1 MNIFNLFYRTVVKS
15 NIIEKHMSIEELNLL
30 ISSSITFKT
39 ITPLIPVMFY
49 FLGTQTKSQDIKDTI
64 KNKVTFSFALFF
76 QIFVLPLIG
85 LTLYLVFNS
94 SIFAIS
100 IAIVLLAPG
109 GFISGILT
117 HYKGG
122 NIPLSVSLTTLTS
135 LITPLTTVFWLSII
149 SINADEFSFNFL
161 ETLAQLSLLILLPF
175 IVGYFLNSKNINFL
189 DRVTIFLDKFLK
201 IYVFVISLTGPFEL
215 REALYDYF
223 FEAIGIVLIAIMVV
237 FFLVEGSLR
246 FLKIDKR
253 DAVTISIEA
262 LCQNFP
268 IVLTFSILFDLP
280 QMAVFGVFYYL
291 ATLLIVVPYSLLRP
305 IR

>member
-1 MNIFNLFYRTVVKS
+1 
-15 NIIEKHMSIEELNLL
+15 MSIEELSLL

-39 ITPLIPVMFY
+39 ITPMIPVMFY
-49 FLGTQTKSQDIKDTI
+49 FLGTQTTSKDLKDTL

-76 QIFVLPLIG
+76 QMFVLPLIG

-94 SIFAIS
+94 SIFAVS

-122 NIPLSVSLTTLTS
+122 NIPLSVSLTSLTS

-161 ETLAQLSLLILLPF
+161 ETLVQLSLLILIPF
-175 IVGYFLNSKNINFL
+175 IVGYFLNSKNIKFL
-189 DRVTIFLDKFLK
+189 NRLTIFLDKFLK
-201 IYVFVISLTGPFEL
+201 IYVLVISVTGPFEL
-215 REALYDYF
+215 REALIDYF
-223 FEAIGIVLIAIMVV
+223 LEAIVIVLIAITVV
-237 FFLVEGSLR
+237 FLSVEGTLR

-268 IVLTFSILFDLP
+268 IVLTFSVLFNLP
-280 QMAVFGVFYYL
+280 QMAVFGIFYYL
-291 ATLLIVVPYSLLRP
+291 ATLLIVVPYALLRP
-305 IR
+305 IK

>member
-1 MNIFNLFYRTVVKS
+1 
-15 NIIEKHMSIEELNLL
+15 MSIEELNLL

-49 FLGTQTKSQDIKDTI
+49 FLGTQSKSQDIKDTI
-64 KNKVTFSFALFF
+64 QNKVTFSYALFF
-76 QIFVLPLIG
+76 QLFVLPLIG

-122 NIPLSVSLTTLTS
+122 NIPLSVSLTS
-135 LITPLTTVFWLSII
+135 LITPFTTVFWLSVI

-161 ETLAQLSLLILLPF
+161 ETLVQLSVLILLPF

-189 DRVTIFLDKFLK
+189 NRISIFLDKFLK
-201 IYVFVISLTGPFEL
+201 IYVFAISLTGPFEL

-223 FEAIGIVLIAIMVV
+223 FEAMLIVLIAIALV
-237 FFLVEGSLR
+237 FLSVEGTLR
-246 FLKIDKR
+246 LLKVDKR

-268 IVLTFSILFDLP
+268 IVLTFSILFELP

-305 IR
+305 IK

>member
-1 MNIFNLFYRTVVKS
+1 
-15 NIIEKHMSIEELNLL
+15 MSIEELSLL

-39 ITPLIPVMFY
+39 ITPMIPVMFY
-49 FLGTQTKSQDIKDTI
+49 FLGTQTTSKDLKDTL

-76 QIFVLPLIG
+76 QMFVLPLIG

-122 NIPLSVSLTTLTS
+122 NIPLSVSLTSLTS

-161 ETLAQLSLLILLPF
+161 ETLVQLSLLILIPF
-175 IVGYFLNSKNINFL
+175 IVGYFLNSKNIKFL
-189 DRVTIFLDKFLK
+189 NRLTIFLDKFLK
-201 IYVFVISLTGPFEL
+201 IYVLVISVTGPFEL
-215 REALYDYF
+215 REALIDYF
-223 FEAIGIVLIAIMVV
+223 LEAIVIVLIAITVV
-237 FFLVEGSLR
+237 FLSVEGTLR

-268 IVLTFSILFDLP
+268 IVLTFSVLFNLP
-280 QMAVFGVFYYL
+280 QMAVFGIFYYL
-291 ATLLIVVPYSLLRP
+291 ATLLIVVPYALLRP
-305 IR
+305 IK

>member
-1 MNIFNLFYRTVVKS
+1 
-15 NIIEKHMSIEELNLL
+15 MSIEELSLL

-39 ITPLIPVMFY
+39 ITPMIPVMFY
-49 FLGTQTKSQDIKDTI
+49 FLGTQTTSQDIKDTI
-64 KNKVTFSFALFF
+64 QNKVTFSFALFF

-94 SIFAIS
+94 SIFAVS

-161 ETLAQLSLLILLPF
+161 ETLLQLSLLILLPF
-175 IVGYFLNSKNINFL
+175 IVGYFLNSKNINLFNKAS
-189 DRVTIFLDKFLK
+189 IFLDKFLK
-201 IYVFVISLTGPFEL
+201 IYVLVISLTGPFEL
-215 REALYDYF
+215 REALVDYF
-223 FEAIGIVLIAIMVV
+223 FEAIVIVLIAIGVV
-237 FFLVEGSLR
+237 FLSVEGSLR
-246 FLKIDKR
+246 LLKIDKR
-253 DAVTISIEA
+253 DAATISIEA

-268 IVLTFSILFDLP
+268 IVLTFSILFNLP

-291 ATLLIVVPYSLLRP
+291 ATLLIVVPYALLRP

>member
-1 MNIFNLFYRTVVKS
+1 
-15 NIIEKHMSIEELNLL
+15 MSIEELNLL
-30 ISSSITFKT
+30 ISASITFKT

-161 ETLAQLSLLILLPF
+161 ETLAQLCLLILLPF

-201 IYVFVISLTGPFEL
+201 IYVFTISLTGPFEL

-237 FFLVEGSLR
+237 FFLVEGSLML
-246 FLKIDKR
+246 LKIDKR

>member
-1 MNIFNLFYRTVVKS
+1 
-15 NIIEKHMSIEELNLL
+15 MSIEELSLL

-76 QIFVLPLIG
+76 QLFVLPLIG

-161 ETLAQLSLLILLPF
+161 ETLVQLSLLILIPF
-175 IVGYFLNSKNINFL
+175 IVGYFLNSKNINFI

-201 IYVFVISLTGPFEL
+201 IYVFTISLTGPFEL

-237 FFLVEGSLR
+237 FFFVEGSLR
-246 FLKIDKR
+246 LLKIDKR

>member
-1 MNIFNLFYRTVVKS
+1 
-15 NIIEKHMSIEELNLL
+15 MSIEELSLL

-39 ITPLIPVMFY
+39 ITPMIPVMFY
-49 FLGTQTKSQDIKDTI
+49 FLGTQTTSKDLKDTL

-76 QIFVLPLIG
+76 QMFVLPLIG

-94 SIFAIS
+94 SIFAVS

-117 HYKGG
+117 YYKGG
-122 NIPLSVSLTTLTS
+122 NIPLSVSLTSLTS

-161 ETLAQLSLLILLPF
+161 ETLVQLSLLILIPF
-175 IVGYFLNSKNINFL
+175 IVGYFLNSKNIKFL
-189 DRVTIFLDKFLK
+189 NRVTIFLDKFLK
-201 IYVFVISLTGPFEL
+201 IYVLVISVTGPFEL
-215 REALYDYF
+215 REALIDYF
-223 FEAIGIVLIAIMVV
+223 LEAIVIVLIAITVV
-237 FFLVEGSLR
+237 FLSVNGTLR

-268 IVLTFSILFDLP
+268 IVLTFSVLFNLP
-280 QMAVFGVFYYL
+280 QMAVFGIFYYL
-291 ATLLIVVPYSLLRP
+291 ATLLIVVPYALLRP
-305 IR
+305 IK

>member
-1 MNIFNLFYRTVVKS
+1 
-15 NIIEKHMSIEELNLL
+15 MSIEELSLL

-76 QIFVLPLIG
+76 QLFVLPLIG

-246 FLKIDKR
+246 LLKIDKR

>member
-1 MNIFNLFYRTVVKS
+1 
-15 NIIEKHMSIEELNLL
+15 MSIEELSLL

-39 ITPLIPVMFY
+39 ITPMIPVMFY
-49 FLGTQTKSQDIKDTI
+49 FLGTQTTSKDLKDTL

-76 QIFVLPLIG
+76 QMFVLPLIG

-94 SIFAIS
+94 SIFAVS

-117 HYKGG
+117 YYKGG
-122 NIPLSVSLTTLTS
+122 NIPLSVSLTSLTS

-161 ETLAQLSLLILLPF
+161 ETLVQLSLLILLPF
-175 IVGYFLNSKNINFL
+175 IVGYFLNSKNIKFL
-189 DRVTIFLDKFLK
+189 NRVTIFLDKFLK
-201 IYVFVISLTGPFEL
+201 IYVLVISVTGPFEL
-215 REALYDYF
+215 REALIDYF
-223 FEAIGIVLIAIMVV
+223 LEAIVIILIAITVV
-237 FFLVEGSLR
+237 FLSVEGTLR

-268 IVLTFSILFDLP
+268 IVLTFSVLFNLP
-280 QMAVFGVFYYL
+280 QMAVFGIFYYL
-291 ATLLIVVPYSLLRP
+291 ATLLIVVPYALLRP
-305 IR
+305 IK

>member
-1 MNIFNLFYRTVVKS
+1 
-15 NIIEKHMSIEELNLL
+15 MSIEELSLL

-76 QIFVLPLIG
+76 QLFVLPLIG

-161 ETLAQLSLLILLPF
+161 ETLVQLSLLILLPF

-201 IYVFVISLTGPFEL
+201 IYVFTISLTGPFEL

-246 FLKIDKR
+246 LLKIDKR

>member
-1 MNIFNLFYRTVVKS
+1 
-15 NIIEKHMSIEELNLL
+15 MSIEELNLL

-49 FLGTQTKSQDIKDTI
+49 FLGTQSKSQDIKDTI
-64 KNKVTFSFALFF
+64 QNKVTFSYALFF
-76 QIFVLPLIG
+76 QLFVLPLIG

-161 ETLAQLSLLILLPF
+161 ETLVQLSVLILLPF

-189 DRVTIFLDKFLK
+189 NRISIFLDKFLK

-215 REALYDYF
+215 REALYEYF

>member
-1 MNIFNLFYRTVVKS
+1 
-15 NIIEKHMSIEELNLL
+15 MSVEELNLL

-64 KNKVTFSFALFF
+64 QNKVTFSYALFF
-76 QIFVLPLIG
+76 QLFVLPLIG

-135 LITPLTTVFWLSII
+135 LITPFTTVFWLSVI

-161 ETLAQLSLLILLPF
+161 ETLVQLSLLILLPF

-189 DRVTIFLDKFLK
+189 DRVSIFLDKFLK
-201 IYVFVISLTGPFEL
+201 MYVLAISLSGPFEL
-215 REALYDYF
+215 REALVDYF
-223 FEAIGIVLIAIMVV
+223 SEAIVIVLITITVV
-237 FFLVEGSLR
+237 FLSVEGTLR
-246 FLKIDKR
+246 FLKIEKR

-268 IVLTFSILFDLP
+268 IVLTFSILFNLP

-291 ATLLIVVPYSLLRP
+291 ATLLIVVPYSLLKP
-305 IR
+305 IK

>member
-1 MNIFNLFYRTVVKS
+1 
-15 NIIEKHMSIEELNLL
+15 MSIEELSLL

-76 QIFVLPLIG
+76 QLFVLPLIG

-161 ETLAQLSLLILLPF
+161 ETLVQLSLLILLPF

-201 IYVFVISLTGPFEL
+201 IYVSTISLTGPFEL

-246 FLKIDKR
+246 LLKIDKR

>member
-1 MNIFNLFYRTVVKS
+1 
-15 NIIEKHMSIEELNLL
+15 MSIEELSLL
-30 ISSSITFKT
+30 ISSSITLKT
-39 ITPLIPVMFY
+39 ITPMIPVMFY
-49 FLGTQTKSQDIKDTI
+49 FLGTQTTSQDIKDTI
-64 KNKVTFSFALFF
+64 QNKVTFSFALFF

-94 SIFAIS
+94 SIFAVS

-161 ETLAQLSLLILLPF
+161 ETLVQLSLLILLPF
-175 IVGYFLNSKNINFL
+175 IVGYFLNSKNINFFNKAS
-189 DRVTIFLDKFLK
+189 IFLDKFLK
-201 IYVFVISLTGPFEL
+201 IYVLVISLTGPFEL
-215 REALYDYF
+215 REALVDYF
-223 FEAIGIVLIAIMVV
+223 SEAIVIVLIAIGIV
-237 FFLVEGSLR
+237 FLSVEGSLR
-246 FLKIDKR
+246 LLKIDKR

-268 IVLTFSILFDLP
+268 IVLTFSILFNLP

-291 ATLLIVVPYSLLRP
+291 ATLLIVVPYALLRP

>member
-1 MNIFNLFYRTVVKS
+1 
-15 NIIEKHMSIEELNLL
+15 MSIEELSLL

-39 ITPLIPVMFY
+39 ITPMIPVMFY
-49 FLGTQTKSQDIKDTI
+49 FLGTQTTSKDLKDTL

-76 QIFVLPLIG
+76 QMFVLPLIG

-117 HYKGG
+117 YYKGG
-122 NIPLSVSLTTLTS
+122 NIPLSVSLTSLTS

-161 ETLAQLSLLILLPF
+161 ETLVQLSLLILLPF
-175 IVGYFLNSKNINFL
+175 IVGYFLNSKNIKFL
-189 DRVTIFLDKFLK
+189 NRVTIFLDKFLK
-201 IYVFVISLTGPFEL
+201 IYVLVISVTGPFEL
-215 REALYDYF
+215 REALIDYF
-223 FEAIGIVLIAIMVV
+223 LEAIVIVLIAITVV
-237 FFLVEGSLR
+237 FLSVEGTLR

-268 IVLTFSILFDLP
+268 IVLTFSVLFNLP
-280 QMAVFGVFYYL
+280 QMAVFGIFYYL
-291 ATLLIVVPYSLLRP
+291 ATLLIVVPYALLRP
-305 IR
+305 IK